1 MTRPP
6 TSAAGVLA
14 LLDEEDGDLKRH
26 ALKSLNPLVPQFWA
40 EISERLTT
48 LYVAQHGAY
57 DVSNINDREA
67 LYEADDLPSD
77 ARDLAALVVS
87 KVYYYLGEY
96 EEALSFA
103 LSAGQA
109 FNAQTRSPNA
119 EEYVETVVCK
129 CTSTMHQD
137 ISLRVVA

>member
-1 MTRPP
+1 MLLRTR
-6 TSAAGVLA
+6 T
-14 LLDEEDGDLKRH
+14 
-26 ALKSLNPLVPQFWA
+26 
-40 EISERLTT
+40 
-48 LYVAQHGAY
+48 Y
-57 DVSNINDREA
+57 DVSNIHDREA
-67 LYEADDLPSD
+67 LYEADDLASD

-109 FNAQTRSPNA
+109 FNAQTRSPNV

-129 CTSTMHQD
+129 CSSTMHPD

>member
-1 MTRPP
+1 MFN
-6 TSAAGVLA
+6 V
-14 LLDEEDGDLKRH
+14 D
-26 ALKSLNPLVPQFWA
+26 
-40 EISERLTT
+40 
-48 LYVAQHGAY
+48 
-57 DVSNINDREA
+57 DREA
-67 LYEADDLPSD
+67 LYEAEDLPSD

-129 CTSTMHQD
+129 CTSTLHLD
-137 ISLRVVA
+137 ISLRVVASITAAPR

>member
-1 MTRPP
+1 M
-6 TSAAGVLA
+6 
-14 LLDEEDGDLKRH
+14 H
-26 ALKSLNPLVPQFWA
+26 
-40 EISERLTT
+40 
-48 LYVAQHGAY
+48 
-57 DVSNINDREA
+57 DREA
-67 LYEADDLPSD
+67 LYEADNLPSD

-129 CTSTMHQD
+129 CTSNHASS
-137 ISLRVVA
+137 ISLRVVVQVLTARR

>member
-1 MTRPP
+1 M
-6 TSAAGVLA
+6 
-14 LLDEEDGDLKRH
+14 
-26 ALKSLNPLVPQFWA
+26 
-40 EISERLTT
+40 
-48 LYVAQHGAY
+48 
-57 DVSNINDREA
+57 
-67 LYEADDLPSD
+67 PSD

-109 FNAQTRSPNA
+109 FNAQTRSPNV

-129 CTSTMHQD
+129 CTAAHASRYFVTRRRSNYGRTTV
-137 ISLRVVA
+137 IPVSLRDEYPLDVFCIAFSFWCELNP

>member
-1 MTRPP
+1 M
-6 TSAAGVLA
+6 
-14 LLDEEDGDLKRH
+14 H
-26 ALKSLNPLVPQFWA
+26 
-40 EISERLTT
+40 
-48 LYVAQHGAY
+48 
-57 DVSNINDREA
+57 DREA
-67 LYEADDLPSD
+67 LYEADSLPSD

-87 KVYYYLGEY
+87 KVYYHLGEY

-129 CTSTMHQD
+129 CTSTHAFRYL
-137 ISLRVVA
+137 LRVVAQTMAARR